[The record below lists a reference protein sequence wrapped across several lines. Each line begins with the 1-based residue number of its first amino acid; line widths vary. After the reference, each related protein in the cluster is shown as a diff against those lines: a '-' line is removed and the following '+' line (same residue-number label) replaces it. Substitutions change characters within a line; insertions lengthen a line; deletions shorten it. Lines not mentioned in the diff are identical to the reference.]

1 MEYLQPQQDA
11 FMHIGEFQLFY
22 RTLPLRFKIE
32 KHNSYYDGKSFMLKC
47 EATFD
52 RYTDLT
58 RAKTVKI
65 FISIDA
71 KTQPLV
77 KNAATPITGALNI
90 K

>member
-1 MEYLQPQQDA
+1 M
-11 FMHIGEFQLFY
+11 GEFTLYY

-32 KHNSYYDGKSFMLKC
+32 KLNSYYDGKSFMLKC
-47 EATFD
+47 EATFN

-65 FISIDA
+65 FIVSTDV
-71 KTQPLV
+71 KSQQLV
-77 KNAATPITGALNI
+77 NSKNAAISITGELHF